1 MDYLLLKTLHQS
13 LVTLS
18 IAGFAARGL
27 GSLNGAAWV
36 GRPLAKRLP
45 HLVDS
50 LLLLSA
56 LALLWMLQLNPLS
69 SPWLLAK
76 LLGLLLYI
84 GLGVLALQARRPA
97 WQRTLAFAAA
107 LATVGWMVSVAIS
120 KSPWGFFR
128 LMLQ

>member
-13 LVTLS
+13 LVALS
-18 IAGFAARGL
+18 ISGFAARGL
-27 GSLNGAAWV
+27 GSLSGAAWV

-56 LALLWMLQLNPLS
+56 LALLWALQLNPLS

-97 WQRTLAFAAA
+97 WQRGPAFVAA

-120 KSPWGFFR
+120 KSPWGFFQ
-128 LMLQ
+128 LIAQ